1 MDNTNETNRKTNRF
15 KTTAP
20 CEENAIVQASFH
32 QGKYATRMNVRG
44 AVLRISAGGWF
55 ELYDLFMTAYISLG
69 LIREGLFVATAPSAF
84 ALRGFAS
91 FVAAGFAGMFFGTL
105 IFSWISDRFGRKATF
120 TYSLLWYSA
129 ATLVMAFMHSAG
141 AIDAWR
147 FVAGLGIGVQL
158 VTIDTYISEISPAEQ
173 RGYWIAFSQFI
184 GYLAIPI
191 AALLAFLLV
200 PHTYAGL
207 AGWRF
212 VAMAGALGGIVI
224 WFMRPGLP
232 ESKRW
237 EAARDANE
245 RRDLLHAWRL
255 IWSDAYRKRT
265 AMMVVFNLAQT
276 IGFYGFTSWVPI
288 FLSSQGVTFTK
299 SLEYSFI
306 IAVINPIGPLLAMRL
321 ADHWQRKWQIVWLAV
336 AIAAAGLLF
345 SQARLPAP
353 ILALGTIV
361 TLANAWFSCAFHA
374 YQAELYPTRI
384 RAQAVGFVYSW
395 SRFSSVFVGFIIAA
409 VLRAYG
415 TTGVFLVI
423 ALAMLVV
430 AVTIGVFGIRTNRA
444 QLEELAGA

>member
-1 MDNTNETNRKTNRF
+1 
-15 KTTAP
+15 
-20 CEENAIVQASFH
+20 
-32 QGKYATRMNVRG
+32 MNVRG

-55 ELYDLFMTAYISLG
+55 ELYDLFMTAYVSLG

-105 IFSWISDRFGRKATF
+105 VFSWISDRFGRKTTF

-129 ATLVMAFMHSAG
+129 ATLVMAFMHSA
-141 AIDAWR
+141 ASIDAWR

-158 VTIDTYISEISPAEQ
+158 VTIDTYISEIAPAQE

-184 GYLAIPI
+184 GYLAIPV
-191 AALLAFLLV
+191 AALLAFVLV
-200 PHTYAGL
+200 PHAFAGL

-212 VAMAGALGGIVI
+212 VAMLGALGGVVI
-224 WFMRPGLP
+224 WFMRAGLP
-232 ESKRW
+232 ESPRW
-237 EAARDANE
+237 QAARERNE
-245 RRDLLHAWRL
+245 RHDLLHAWSA
-255 IWSDAYRKRT
+255 IWSEGYRKRT

-288 FLSSQGVTFTK
+288 FMSSQGVTFTK

-306 IAVINPIGPLLAMRL
+306 IAVVNPIGPLLAMRL
-321 ADHWQRKWQIVWLAV
+321 ADRWQRKWQIVFLA
-336 AIAAAGLLF
+336 AIIAAAGLLF

-353 ILALGTIV
+353 IILLGTIV

-395 SRFSSVFVGFIIAA
+395 SRFSSIFVGFVIAA

-415 TTGVFLVI
+415 TTGVFSVI

-430 AVTIGVFGIRTNRA
+430 ALTIGAFGIRTNRME
-444 QLEELAGA
+444 LEELAGT

>member
-1 MDNTNETNRKTNRF
+1 
-15 KTTAP
+15 
-20 CEENAIVQASFH
+20 
-32 QGKYATRMNVRG
+32 MNVRG

-69 LIREGLFVATAPSAF
+69 LIREGLFVATTPSAF

-105 IFSWISDRFGRKATF
+105 IFSWISDHFGRKATF

-129 ATLVMAFMHSAG
+129 ATLVMAFMHSAA

-147 FVAGLGIGVQL
+147 LVAGLGIGVQL

-184 GYLAIPI
+184 GYLAIPV
-191 AALLAFLLV
+191 AALLAFVLV
-200 PHTYAGL
+200 PHAYAGL

-212 VAMAGALGGIVI
+212 VAMVGALGGIVI

-232 ESKRW
+232 ESHRW
-237 EAARDANE
+237 QASRDSNE
-245 RRDLLHAWRL
+245 RRDLLHAWQS
-255 IWSDAYRKRT
+255 IWSRPYRTRT
-265 AMMVVFNLAQT
+265 GMMVAFNLAQT

-321 ADHWQRKWQIVWLAV
+321 ADRWQRKWQIVWLAV
-336 AIAAAGLLF
+336 AIGFAGLLF
-345 SQARLPAP
+345 SQARLPAA
-353 ILALGTIV
+353 ILVLGTIV

-395 SRFSSVFVGFIIAA
+395 SRFSSIFVGFIIAA

-415 TTGVFLVI
+415 TTGVFSVI
-423 ALAMLVV
+423 ALAMLIV
-430 AVTIGVFGIRTNRA
+430 ALTVGIFGIRTNRT
-444 QLEELAGA
+444 QLEELARA

>member
-1 MDNTNETNRKTNRF
+1 
-15 KTTAP
+15 
-20 CEENAIVQASFH
+20 
-32 QGKYATRMNVRG
+32 MNVRS

-120 TYSLLWYSA
+120 TYSLVWYSA
-129 ATLVMAFMHSAG
+129 ATLVMSFMHSAL
-141 AIDAWR
+141 AIDMWR
-147 FVAGLGIGVQL
+147 FIAGLGIGVQL
-158 VTIDTYISEISPAEQ
+158 VTIDTYISEISPAAQ

-191 AALLAFLLV
+191 AALLAYLLV
-200 PHTYAGL
+200 PHAFAGL
-207 AGWRF
+207 DGWRF
-212 VAMAGALGGIVI
+212 VAMAGSLGGIVI
-224 WFMRPGLP
+224 WFMRAGLP
-232 ESKRW
+232 ESQRW
-237 EAARDANE
+237 LAARERNE
-245 RRDLLHAWRL
+245 RRDLMHAWTS
-255 IWSDAYRKRT
+255 IWSSAYRKRT

-288 FLSSQGVTFTK
+288 FLASQGIAFTK

-306 IAVINPIGPLLAMRL
+306 IAVVNPIGPLLAMRM
-321 ADHWQRKWQIVWLAV
+321 ADRWQRKWQIVWLSLT
-336 AIAAAGLLF
+336 IACAGLLF
-345 SQARLPAP
+345 SQARLPAAL
-353 ILALGTIV
+353 IGLGTIV

-395 SRFSSVFVGFIIAA
+395 SRFSSIFVGFIIAA

-415 TTGVFLVI
+415 TTGVFSVI
-423 ALAMLVV
+423 ALAMLIV
-430 AVTIGVFGIRTNRA
+430 ALTIGAFGIRTNR
-444 QLEELAGA
+444 LELEDLATA

>member
-1 MDNTNETNRKTNRF
+1 
-15 KTTAP
+15 
-20 CEENAIVQASFH
+20 
-32 QGKYATRMNVRG
+32 MNVRS

-69 LIREGLFVATAPSAF
+69 LIREGLFVATAPAAF

-129 ATLVMAFMHSAG
+129 ATLVMAFMHSAA

-147 FVAGLGIGVQL
+147 FIAGLGIGVQL
-158 VTIDTYISEISPAEQ
+158 VTIDTYISEIAPAAE

-184 GYLAIPI
+184 GYLAIPV
-191 AALLAFLLV
+191 AALLAFVLV
-200 PHTYAGL
+200 PHTFAGL
-207 AGWRF
+207 AGWRY
-212 VAMAGALGGIVI
+212 VAMFGALGGVLI
-224 WFMRPGLP
+224 WLVRSGLP
-232 ESKRW
+232 ESQRW
-237 EAARDANE
+237 RTARERNEPNSIAN
-245 RRDLLHAWRL
+245 AWRA
-255 IWSDAYRKRT
+255 IWSGAYRGRT

-276 IGFYGFTSWVPI
+276 VGFYGFTSWVPI
-288 FLSSQGVTFTK
+288 FLASQGVTFTK

-306 IAVINPIGPLLAMRL
+306 IAVVNPIGPLLAMRM
-321 ADHWQRKWQIVWLAV
+321 ADQWQRKWQIVWLAAV
-336 AIAAAGLLF
+336 IAIAGLLF
-345 SQARLPAP
+345 SQARLPAVV
-353 ILALGTIV
+353 IVLGIIV

-395 SRFSSVFVGFIIAA
+395 SRFSSIFVGFIIAA

-415 TTGVFLVI
+415 TLGVFSVI

-430 AVTIGVFGIRTNRA
+430 AVTIGVFGMRTNRFE
-444 QLEELAGA
+444 LEELAGA